1 MEVSLGNE
9 QPLGIWKDT
18 VEDGWKLMELLT
30 SMEMM
35 KDFMYMIDGSGFT
48 VTESVPGM
56 TAAPLVVDVMVLP
69 CEIMSSAKSVTWP
82 VAGSTVKFRGRMK
95 AAVHETVT
103 TDP

>member
-1 MEVSLGNE
+1 M
-9 QPLGIWKDT
+9 P
-18 VEDGWKLMELLT
+18 DGWKLLELLT
-30 SMEMM
+30 LMEMM

-48 VTESVPGM
+48 VTESVLDMDDKTPPV
-56 TAAPLVVDVMVLP
+56 TDVMGLP
-69 CEIMSSAKSVTWP
+69 CERKSLARSGTWP